1 MKLLSILSFAGGT
14 VLLVLA
20 ITIALTMGLGALD
33 VSVFDV
39 YFVIRSLYLLMI
51 SAVLFVAGW
60 LTLAHP
66 IP

>member
-20 ITIALTMGLGALD
+20 ITIALTRGLGALD
-33 VSVFDV
+33 VTVFDV
-39 YFVIRSLYLLMI
+39 YFVVRPLYLLMI
-51 SAVLFVAGW
+51 SAVLLVAGW